1 MQELLYFFP
10 RFINS
15 YGLAEFVID
24 GVRSGIEVDS
34 GAIRHILEQ
43 TNELTKLSL
52 RNTENIYTESIG
64 NLIDI
69 VSDLIKSMPPRL
81 RELEFA
87 RVGGSTKQGD

>member
-15 YGLAEFVID
+15 YGLTEFVID